1 MNSSAS
7 SGESMQDA
15 DSTIISQKEDD
26 VKNYSMMTPAEKLS
40 VCERRMQSLADREE
54 VC

>member
-7 SGESMQDA
+7 SGGSLQEA
-15 DSTIISQKEDD
+15 DSTQKEDD
-26 VKNYSMMTPAEKLS
+26 VKSYSMMTPAEKLS

-54 VC
+54 VR

>member
-26 VKNYSMMTPAEKLS
+26 VKSMMTPAEKLS